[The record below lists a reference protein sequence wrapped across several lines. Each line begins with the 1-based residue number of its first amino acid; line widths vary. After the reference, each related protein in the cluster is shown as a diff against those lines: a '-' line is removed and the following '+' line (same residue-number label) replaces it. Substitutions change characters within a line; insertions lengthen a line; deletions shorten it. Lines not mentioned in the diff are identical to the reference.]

1 MIKDHLSGR
10 ALIVDDEYLIAFD
23 VEASMRTL
31 GFNECAVVSNQRDAI
46 ALAKS
51 DPPDVAVLDVYLD
64 GTRSGIEAGRWLRE
78 VCGVRVVF
86 MTAQIDASTLDRI
99 RAVMPDAPVLSK
111 PVYRDTLAKALSTAT
126 H

>member
-1 MIKDHLSGR
+1 
-10 ALIVDDEYLIAFD
+10 
-23 VEASMRTL
+23 MRTL